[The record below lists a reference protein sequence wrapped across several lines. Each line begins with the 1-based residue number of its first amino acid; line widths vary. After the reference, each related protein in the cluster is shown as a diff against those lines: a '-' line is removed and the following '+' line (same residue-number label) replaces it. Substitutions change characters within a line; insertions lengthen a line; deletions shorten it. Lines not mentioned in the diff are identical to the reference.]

1 MIFIHISGNYQTL
14 LTIMMDNI
22 FPKLHKEGYKFLAI
36 SIIITFIVW
45 LFSNFL
51 TIIMLLITVWVYY
64 FFRDPERVIIYDN
77 SYLVSPA
84 DGLVTDISEIN
95 GPEELGLEN
104 NKYTRISIFM
114 NVFNCHVNRTPIEGK
129 VEEIFYKPGKFFNA
143 SLDKASKENERNYY
157 KILSTKNEEIIIV
170 QIAGLIA
177 RRIVCEVSK
186 DQNLKQGDRIGMIR
200 FGSRVDI
207 FFKNKKILTK
217 SGQNVVAGESLLA
230 KE

>member
-1 MIFIHISGNYQTL
+1 
-14 LTIMMDNI
+14 MMDNI

-51 TIIMLLITVWVYY
+51 TFIMLLITVWVYY
-64 FFRDPERVIIYDN
+64 FFRDPDRVAINDN

-84 DGLVTDISEIN
+84 DGLVTNISEIN

-157 KILSTKNEEIIIV
+157 KILSIKGEEIIIV

-177 RRIVCEVSK
+177 RRIICEVSK
-186 DQNLKQGDRIGMIR
+186 DQNLNIAASNLYKTFRLIKKKGYKKIQIAKIPNKGSGVAINDRIKR
-200 FGSRVDI
+200 AS
-207 FFKNKKILTK
+207 N
-217 SGQNVVAGESLLA
+217 S
-230 KE
+230 

>member
-1 MIFIHISGNYQTL
+1 
-14 LTIMMDNI
+14 MMDNI

-51 TIIMLLITVWVYY
+51 TFIMLLITVWVYY
-64 FFRDPERVIIYDN
+64 FFRDPDRVVINDN

-157 KILSTKNEEIIIV
+157 KILSTKGEEIIIV

-177 RRIVCEVSK
+177 RRIICEVSK
-186 DQNLKQGDRIGMIR
+186 NQNLKQGDRIGMIR

-217 SGQNVVAGESLLA
+217 LGQNVIAGESLLA

>member
-1 MIFIHISGNYQTL
+1 
-14 LTIMMDNI
+14 MMDNI

-51 TIIMLLITVWVYY
+51 AILMLLITVWVYY
-64 FFRDPERVIIYDN
+64 FFRDPDRVVINDN
-77 SYLVSPA
+77 SFLVSPA

-114 NVFNCHVNRTPIEGK
+114 NVFNCHVNRTPTEGK

-157 KILSTKNEEIIIV
+157 KILSSKGEEIIIV

-177 RRIVCEVSK
+177 RRIICEVSK
-186 DQNLKQGDRIGMIR
+186 DQILKQGDRIGMIR
-200 FGSRVDI
+200 FGSRVDL

-217 SGQNVVAGESLLA
+217 IGQNVVAGESLLA